1 MHHARCTARET
12 VRLSGRC
19 FVMTARRF
27 PQARHLVGLR
37 PLRAL
42 DDVELDLVT
51 FLQTLVSIGL
61 DGAVVH
67 EDVRSA
73 FTSEKAVA
81 LRVIEPLHS
90 TPILRQVDSPLLVVG
105 WFRFIRSFGFDAGK
119 PVEGFPK
126 RLPAAEQNL
135 SHVPAFVLIAN
146 WKHRA
151 RRSLHV
157 SC

>member
-1 MHHARCTARET
+1 MHDARCTARET
-12 VRLSGRC
+12 VRPSGCC
-19 FVMTARRF
+19 FAMTARRI
-27 PQARHLVGLR
+27 PQARHLVCLR

-42 DDVELDLVT
+42 DDVELDLVP
-51 FLQTLVSIGL
+51 FFQALVSIGL

-67 EDVRSA
+67 KDVRSA

-90 TPILRQVDSPLLVVG
+90 TPILRQFDSPLLVVG
-105 WFRFIRSFGFDAGK
+105 WFRFVRSFGFDAGK

-126 RLPAAEQNL
+126 RLPATEQNL
-135 SHVPAFVLIAN
+135 SLVPAFFLAAD
-146 WKHRA
+146 WKRRA